1 MHMMSDER
9 LLEGVTNQKSP
20 GLEDAVADIPGNKSL
35 KKTTTTRS
43 GQRVSKA
50 EMRRVHP
57 GGNSDGSSK
66 RIEEGIPKAKIPDS
80 EAPGIVVPDDN
91 TCRFQP
97 AIEVP
102 NPEVLERPRRRRFT
116 AKYKLRILKEI
127 DSATLRGESG
137 AILRREGLYSSH
149 IKSWRKQRER
159 GALAGLSPKKRGT
172 KPVKKD

>member
-20 GLEDAVADIPGNKSL
+20 GLEDATVDIPDNKSL
-35 KKTTTTRS
+35 KKVTTTTRS
-43 GQRVSKA
+43 GQRVF
-50 EMRRVHP
+50 
-57 GGNSDGSSK
+57 
-66 RIEEGIPKAKIPDS
+66 KAKIPDS
-80 EAPGIVVPDDN
+80 EAPGIVIPDYN
-91 TCRFQP
+91 QP
-97 AIEVP
+97 VVEVP

-127 DSATLRGESG
+127 DSATGRGEIG
-137 AILRREGLYSSH
+137 AILRQEGLYSSH
-149 IKSWRKQRER
+149 IKSWRRQREG